1 MAKNAKLGLEE
12 HVKKENPPGAPFK
25 GPRIA
30 HFGKKV
36 EFLYFNQR
44 TLINW

>member
-12 HVKKENPPGAPFK
+12 HDCKENSPGAPFE

-30 HFGKKV
+30 
-36 EFLYFNQR
+36 YF
-44 TLINW
+44 W